1 MSKIAKL
8 LFSTVEVAAT
18 QTSRAGGTMERW
30 RTMVRTWRARHRHGA
45 PLSAVVFTATI
56 AVAWIVP
63 RGNGRSSTLVHHT
76 AAIGGVTIVAGQIA
90 ARVAARLGVIPNFVA
105 SLRWPLISGRQLTR
119 TDQDGASNTT
129 CKDVTSTP
137 SRITS

>member
-1 MSKIAKL
+1 
-8 LFSTVEVAAT
+8 
-18 QTSRAGGTMERW
+18 
-30 RTMVRTWRARHRHGA
+30 MVRTWWARHRYGA

-56 AVAWIVP
+56 AVAWIVLEVTA
-63 RGNGRSSTLVHHT
+63 GRAPWSITT
-76 AAIGGVTIVAGQIA
+76 AAIGGVTIVAGLIA
-90 ARVAARLGVIPNFVA
+90 ARVAARLGVIPNLVA

-119 TDQDGASNTT
+119 TDQDGASNIT